1 VKVRSAALLEL
12 QFPDP
17 RKVPVL
23 TIHPLL
29 PGLEVFLPS
38 FRVIRPF
45 FMIGKGNKGYLF
57 WFIFFLIY

>member
-1 VKVRSAALLEL
+1 VKVRSATLLKL
-12 QFPDP
+12 QLPDP

-29 PGLEVFLPS
+29 PSLKVFLPS
-38 FRVIRPF
+38 IGIIRPF
-45 FMIGKGNKGYLF
+45 FMIGKRDKGYLF